1 MTFRQFALHNVRR
14 SFGRYAAYFLSSTFA
29 VTVFFMY
36 AAFIFHPD
44 VVNGTIRPSVR
55 RGIFSAEVIV
65 FLFAVFF
72 IFYSTS
78 SFLKLRKKDFG
89 LLTLLGI
96 TRGQL
101 NKLIIIENSIIA
113 LLSIATGMVF
123 GALLTKIFF
132 MMFSVILDLPS
143 PLSYYIAWKAVAST
157 AVVFLATFEA
167 ITIMTLITIRSS
179 QIIDLF
185 MSAKKPKK
193 PPVYSIWLSVL
204 AVICLSIGYYLA
216 YTSNIMQMMKRA
228 LPILLLVII
237 GTYFLYTQASIG
249 LLRYYKK
256 RKHSYYRGTNLITA
270 AELTY
275 KLKDNAR
282 ILSMVT
288 ILTAVTFTSTGVL
301 ANLYFGKKAEAEA
314 RFPHAIALI
323 SKKELK
329 AFENK
334 LQILKNALRDEHI
347 PFTSHKAA
355 FIRAYNP
362 KKPNDDVM
370 QNLVLMR
377 VTDYNR
383 FADLAGQ
390 PHISLPANTAAYMHP
405 TPDKGYEPIQGKQIT
420 FAAQHSDKTI
430 TVSLTKPIDQ
440 PVINST
446 SSFIGYMLV
455 VPDDV
460 FATARHFAAK
470 EAVQYY
476 FGASYQNWEKETSI
490 IKKLNRSLKT
500 YDIDFIN
507 RFEIFNEMKKFFSL
521 MLFIGFFV
529 SVLFFLAA
537 DSILYFKLYNDLEQD
552 SKQYEALSKL
562 GLTLKE
568 MKQIAAKQVAI
579 LFFIPF
585 AVATVHAG
593 FAFKMLQ
600 NMVSGS
606 VVKTSVLVI
615 IIFFVVQLGY
625 YFLIRSLYTKKMEQV
640 M

>member
-14 SFGRYAAYFLSSTFA
+14 NFGRYAAYFLSSTFA

-143 PLSYYIAWKAVAST
+143 PLSYYIHWKAFAST
-157 AVVFLATFEA
+157 AAVFLATFEA
-167 ITIMTLITIRSS
+167 ITIITLITIRSS
-179 QIIDLF
+179 QIIDLLK
-185 MSAKKPKK
+185 SAKKPKK
-193 PPVYSIWLSVL
+193 PPVYSIWLSLL
-204 AVICLSIGYYLA
+204 AVICLAIGYYLA
-216 YTSNIMQMMKRA
+216 YTSNIMQMMKRV
-228 LPILLLVII
+228 LPILLLVMI

-288 ILTAVTFTSTGVL
+288 ILTAVAFTSTGVL

-323 SKKELK
+323 SKKEPK

-347 PFTSHKAA
+347 PFKSHKAA

-362 KKPNDDVM
+362 KKPKDYAM

-383 FADLAGQ
+383 FADLTGQ

-420 FAAQHSDKTI
+420 FAAQHSVKTI
-430 TVSLTKPIDQ
+430 TVSLTKPIYQ
-440 PVINST
+440 PVINPSA
-446 SSFIGYMLV
+446 FAGYMLV
-455 VPDDV
+455 VPDHV
-460 FATARHFAAK
+460 FATARQFATK
-470 EAVQYY
+470 EAIQYY

-500 YDIDFIN
+500 DDDVDFVN
-507 RFEIFNEMKKFFSL
+507 RFEFFYEMKKIFSL

-562 GLTLKE
+562 GLTLRE

-615 IIFFVVQLGY
+615 SVFFVVQLGY
-625 YFLIRSLYTKKMEQV
+625 YFLIRSLYTKKVEQV

>member
-1 MTFRQFALHNVRR
+1 
-14 SFGRYAAYFLSSTFA
+14 
-29 VTVFFMY
+29 
-36 AAFIFHPD
+36 
-44 VVNGTIRPSVR
+44 
-55 RGIFSAEVIV
+55 
-65 FLFAVFF
+65 
-72 IFYSTS
+72 
-78 SFLKLRKKDFG
+78 
-89 LLTLLGI
+89 
-96 TRGQL
+96 
-101 NKLIIIENSIIA
+101 
-113 LLSIATGMVF
+113 
-123 GALLTKIFF
+123 
-132 MMFSVILDLPS
+132 
-143 PLSYYIAWKAVAST
+143 
-157 AVVFLATFEA
+157 
-167 ITIMTLITIRSS
+167 
-179 QIIDLF
+179 
-185 MSAKKPKK
+185 
-193 PPVYSIWLSVL
+193 
-204 AVICLSIGYYLA
+204 
-216 YTSNIMQMMKRA
+216 MQMMKRD

-301 ANLYFGKKAEAEA
+301 ANLYFGKKAEA

-323 SKKELK
+323 SKKEPK

-405 TPDKGYEPIQGKQIT
+405 TPDQGYEPIKGKQIAIAIKNSNET
-420 FAAQHSDKTI
+420 SVIPLAKSI
-430 TVSLTKPIDQ
+430 PQ
-440 PVINST
+440 PAINPSG
-446 SSFIGYMLV
+446 FIGYMLV
-455 VPDDV
+455 VPDHLYAK
-460 FATARHFAAK
+460 FHRLAA
-470 EAVQYY
+470 EETIQYY
-476 FGASYQNWEKETSI
+476 AGISYKNWEAKTSV
-490 IKKLNRSLKT
+490 IKKLNRVIQK
-500 YDIDFIN
+500 DDVDFTN
-507 RFEIFNEMKKFFSL
+507 HLEFFNQMKQIFSL

-529 SVLFFLAA
+529 SALFFLAA

-562 GLTLKE
+562 GLTLQRNE
-568 MKQIAAKQVAI
+568 ANRGEASSNS
-579 LFFIPF
+579 LF
-585 AVATVHAG
+585 H
-593 FAFKMLQ
+593 
-600 NMVSGS
+600 S
-606 VVKTSVLVI
+606 VCRCHRPCRLC
-615 IIFFVVQLGY
+615 L
-625 YFLIRSLYTKKMEQV
+625 
-640 M
+640 

>member
-14 SFGRYAAYFLSSTFA
+14 NFSRYAAYFLSSTFA

-55 RGIFSAEVIV
+55 RGIFAAEVIV
-65 FLFAVFF
+65 FLFSVFF

-132 MMFSVILDLPS
+132 MMFSVMLDLPS

-157 AVVFLATFEA
+157 AIVFLVTFEA

-179 QIIDLF
+179 QIIDLL

-193 PPVYSIWLSVL
+193 PPVYSLWLSLL
-204 AVICLSIGYYLA
+204 AVICLAIGYYLA
-216 YTSNIMQMMKRA
+216 YTSNIMQAGKRV

-256 RKHSYYRGTNLITA
+256 QKHSYYHGTNLITA

-323 SKKELK
+323 SKKEPK

-334 LQILKNALRDEHI
+334 LQILKNTLRDEHI
-347 PFTSHKAA
+347 PFKSHKAA

-362 KKPNDDVM
+362 KKSEDYAM

-405 TPDKGYEPIQGKQIT
+405 TPDKGYEPIKGKQIAIAIKNSNET
-420 FAAQHSDKTI
+420 LVVPLAKSI
-430 TVSLTKPIDQ
+430 PQ
-440 PVINST
+440 PAINPSG
-446 SSFIGYMLV
+446 FIGYMLV
-455 VPDDV
+455 VPDHLYAK
-460 FATARHFAAK
+460 FHRLAT
-470 EAVQYY
+470 EETIQYY
-476 FGASYQNWEKETSI
+476 AGISYKNWEVKTSV
-490 IKKLNRSLKT
+490 IKKLNRLIQK
-500 YDIDFIN
+500 DDVDFIN
-507 RFEIFNEMKKFFSL
+507 RLELFNQMKQVFSL

-562 GLTLKE
+562 GLTWKE

-585 AVATVHAG
+585 VVATVHAG

-606 VVKTSVLVI
+606 VVKTSALVI

-625 YFLIRSLYTKKMEQV
+625 YFLIRSLYTKKVEQV

>member
-44 VVNGTIRPSVR
+44 VANGTIRPSVR
-55 RGIFSAEVIV
+55 RGIFAAEVIV

-143 PLSYYIAWKAVAST
+143 PLSYYIDWKAIAST
-157 AVVFLATFEA
+157 AILFLATFEA

-179 QIIDLF
+179 QIIELLT
-185 MSAKKPKK
+185 ATKKPKK

-204 AVICLSIGYYLA
+204 AVICLAIGYYLA
-216 YTSNIMQMMKRA
+216 YTSNIVQMMKRV

-237 GTYFLYTQASIG
+237 GTYFLYTQVSIG

-323 SKKELK
+323 SKKEPK

-334 LQILKNALRDEHI
+334 LQILKNALRDERI
-347 PFTSHKAA
+347 PFKGHKAA

-362 KKPNDDVM
+362 KKPKDYAM
-370 QNLVLMR
+370 QHLVLMR

-420 FAAQHSDKTI
+420 LATQHNDKTI

-440 PVINST
+440 PIINPSA
-446 SSFIGYMLV
+446 FIGYMLV
-455 VPDDV
+455 VPDHV
-460 FATARHFAAK
+460 FATVRHFAAK
-470 EAVQYY
+470 EAIQYY

-500 YDIDFIN
+500 DDVDFIN
-507 RFEIFNEMKKFFSL
+507 RFEFFNEMKKIFSL
-521 MLFIGFFV
+521 TLFIGFFI

-537 DSILYFKLYNDLEQD
+537 DSILYFKLYNDWEQD
-552 SKQYEALSKL
+552 SKQYESLSKL
-562 GLTLKE
+562 GLTFKE

-615 IIFFVVQLGY
+615 ILFFVVQLCY
-625 YFLIRSLYTKKMEQV
+625 YFLIRSLYTKKVEQV